1 MGKGCGDVEAIERLW
16 SGRMGRIEGSRARR
30 DGEEKAGRDQGL
42 ITLGRDRDRRGS
54 SRRHCDELS
63 GGRETVGIAVEGAS
77 FLTARTVCF
86 LSRLRSRQARRVP
99 ARGTGRRSRGCEHM
113 LRAKATGITL
123 LDQRPGS
130 SWGHTRS
137 LLGEQRP
144 SGRPPSA

>member
-16 SGRMGRIEGSRARR
+16 SGRMGRIEGGRARR

-86 LSRLRSRQARRVP
+86 LSRLRSRQRDGTLGEDEGFADVFGYMGWLWDGDGELWRRN
-99 ARGTGRRSRGCEHM
+99 
-113 LRAKATGITL
+113 GIT
-123 LDQRPGS
+123 R
-130 SWGHTRS
+130 
-137 LLGEQRP
+137 E
-144 SGRPPSA
+144 